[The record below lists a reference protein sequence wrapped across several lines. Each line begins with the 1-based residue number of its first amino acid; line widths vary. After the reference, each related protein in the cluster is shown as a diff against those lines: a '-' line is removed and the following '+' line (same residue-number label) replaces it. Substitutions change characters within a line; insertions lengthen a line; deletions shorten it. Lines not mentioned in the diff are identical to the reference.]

1 MPLGLSVREVP
12 QSVSVI
18 TQQRL
23 QDQQLSTLVEV
34 AENVTG
40 VSVNRYETNRG
51 GIYSRGFVVDNYI
64 IDGIP
69 TTYSLPWSSGEI
81 FSSMALYDHID
92 VVRGQQVLHLV
103 LEIHLL
109 RLIWFVSVLRVQS
122 QLLT

>member
-1 MPLGLSVREVP
+1 M
-12 QSVSVI
+12 
-18 TQQRL
+18 
-23 QDQQLSTLVEV
+23 STLVEV

-92 VVRGQQVLHLV
+92 VVRGATGLTFGAGNPSAAINMVRKRATSTEPTANV
-103 LEIHLL
+103 EVSAGSWEITVCYG
-109 RLIWFVSVLRVQS
+109 RYC
-122 QLLT
+122 QLP